1 MFVEELMT
9 RDVHTC
15 RPDDSLAEAAR
26 IMWDHDCGCV
36 AVIDAEG
43 RAVAVIT
50 DRDVCMAAYLRGLPL
65 SAMPVASA
73 ASRGIVAAHLGQPI
87 EGAEVLMRTHQVRRL
102 PVVDA
107 MGRPAGLLSVND
119 LARRSHATHLPDG
132 GLSAE
137 DVVATLAAVGE
148 PRTARTPAMAFA
160 AE

>member
-15 RPDDSLAEAAR
+15 RLDDSLVEAAR

-36 AVIDAEG
+36 PIVDAEG

-50 DRDVCMAAYLRGLPL
+50 DRDVCMAAYTQGLPL
-65 SAMPVASA
+65 AAMRVASA
-73 ASRGIVAAHLGQPI
+73 ASRGVVAAHVGQSV
-87 EGAEVLMRTHQVRRL
+87 EGAEMLMRKHRVRRL

-107 MGRPAGLLSVND
+107 MGKPVGVVSMND
-119 LARRSHATHLPDG
+119 VARRAHVSYLPG
-132 GLSAE
+132 GGPRAD

-148 PRTARTPAMAFA
+148 PRTSQAHAMAFEA
-160 AE
+160 Q